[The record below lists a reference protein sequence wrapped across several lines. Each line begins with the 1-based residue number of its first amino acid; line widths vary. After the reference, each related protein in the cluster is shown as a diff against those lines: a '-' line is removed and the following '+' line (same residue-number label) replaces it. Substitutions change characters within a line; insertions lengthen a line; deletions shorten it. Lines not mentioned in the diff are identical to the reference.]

1 MFLEAA
7 AALSSAGDSLEQQSV
22 CLDSQACQ
30 ELNMSGV
37 RVALLRVVS
46 PTLGSVPR
54 QRRLQCSLLTGHLSD
69 DEMMSVLGGARRKA
83 RPRRWQGIQM
93 HSPMYPPVLGTS
105 GEAAACSVLL
115 CQSPEL
121 HVRRHF

>member
-46 PTLGSVPR
+46 LTLGSVPR

-83 RPRRWQGIQM
+83 RQGIQM

-121 HVRRHF
+121 HIRRHF